1 MSETSVGIVE
11 RDQGSSFLGH
21 RLLLLPLAWWT
32 LSLGTGASTWC
43 FLDFVNLAFHEAGH
57 LFLGFGPRTLMFLGG
72 TLAQLAVPFL
82 LVAHFLFRKR
92 EPFSAALC
100 VWWLGENFINISI
113 YMADARSLTLPL
125 VGGGDHDWN
134 ELFFRFGLLGE
145 SSVQRVSASTHALG
159 VLVMLL
165 GLSWAV
171 FFVLPPTRRERVRM
185 WLTVR
190 WPWLEALLGR

>member
-1 MSETSVGIVE
+1 
-11 RDQGSSFLGH
+11 
-21 RLLLLPLAWWT
+21 LLPLMWWT

-57 LFLGFGPRTLMFLGG
+57 LFLGFGPRTLVFLGG
-72 TLAQLAVPFL
+72 TLGQLAVPIL
-82 LVAHFLFRKR
+82 LIVHFLFRNR
-92 EPFSAALC
+92 EPFAAALC
-100 VWWLGENFINISI
+100 MWWLGESFVNISI
-113 YMADARSLTLPL
+113 YMADARSLALPL

-145 SSVQRVSASTHALG
+145 PSVQRVSTITHVLG
-159 VLVMLL
+159 AAVMVL

-171 FFVLPPTRRERVRM
+171 FFVLPPTRHERVRM

-190 WPWLEALLGR
+190 WPWMEALLER